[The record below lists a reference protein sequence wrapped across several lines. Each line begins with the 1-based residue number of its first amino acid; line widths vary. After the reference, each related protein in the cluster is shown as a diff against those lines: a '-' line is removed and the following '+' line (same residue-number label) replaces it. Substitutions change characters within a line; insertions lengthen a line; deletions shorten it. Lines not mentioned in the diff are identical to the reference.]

1 MLYYFDVTAL
11 VSLFALGGVLYVNTL
26 QGKNQSL
33 HLLHSTLQYW
43 TSVVTSIPVPKI
55 SHKLPDVLGKKMGF
69 WS

>member
-43 TSVVTSIPVPKI
+43 TSVVCQSLFLK
-55 SHKLPDVLGKKMGF
+55 
-69 WS
+69 